1 VPIPTRTEVGEMTRQ
16 QRKGQEWVQ
25 KLLGPGEEV
34 SSFAFGRAHARMTSG
49 AWSLIAIFG
58 TLFVIVLVAL
68 KTILLP
74 GVLLIWILYGMVRP
88 RRGVAVARSGIV
100 VAALSGWNGAPKHL
114 TAVLPP
120 DALRSGIRNA
130 TGSKVDVQL
139 GDDLITLKRQ
149 DFESLL
155 AAVPDGRIPPP
166 PPGALRSDV

>member
-1 VPIPTRTEVGEMTRQ
+1 MTRQ
-16 QRKGQEWVQ
+16 QRKGQEAIR
-25 KLLGPGEEV
+25 KLVGPGDEV
-34 SSFAFGRAHARMTSG
+34 TAFAFGRAHARMTTG
-49 AWSLIAIFG
+49 AWSLIAVFG

-68 KTILLP
+68 KTILIP
-74 GVLLIWILYGMVRP
+74 GAVLIWIPYGMVRP
-88 RRGVAVARSGIV
+88 RRGVAVARSGII
-100 VAALSGWNGAPKHL
+100 VAALSGWNGAPKHV

-120 DALRSGIRNA
+120 DALRGGIRNA

-166 PPGALRSDV
+166 PPGALRADV